1 MNEDQKMTN
10 TENAELFEAKMRFA
24 ETEKELI
31 WLKEERDRSFREIE
45 RLLWEIEDKQDDLVV
60 CAEAV
65 DAAEEEL
72 EA

>member
-45 RLLWEIEDKQDDLVV
+45 RLLWRPIDDQVSEQILWQI
-60 CAEAV
+60 V
-65 DAAEEEL
+65 DQTNQQIRK
-72 EA
+72 